1 MNALIAFFDKIDQ
14 KLDRIGAKL
23 EGKVV
28 RYNPSLVGSLLF
40 IVFGVVF
47 LIIMPQQIHLTGS
60 DTINAQTFPRL
71 LLQLI
76 LFFSVIIFIKEIV
89 KMAMHK
95 KCDMKELHLLVEVRT
110 LIILALLVGYLL
122 LLKPIGFILSS
133 VLFGIALICYFRVRK
148 WYYYLIVATAA
159 VLIGV
164 LFQMVLHV
172 RLP

>member
-1 MNALIAFFDKIDQ
+1 
-14 KLDRIGAKL
+14 
-23 EGKVV
+23 
-28 RYNPSLVGSLLF
+28 
-40 IVFGVVF
+40 
-47 LIIMPQQIHLTGS
+47 
-60 DTINAQTFPRL
+60 
-71 LLQLI
+71 
-76 LFFSVIIFIKEIV
+76 
-89 KMAMHK
+89 MHK